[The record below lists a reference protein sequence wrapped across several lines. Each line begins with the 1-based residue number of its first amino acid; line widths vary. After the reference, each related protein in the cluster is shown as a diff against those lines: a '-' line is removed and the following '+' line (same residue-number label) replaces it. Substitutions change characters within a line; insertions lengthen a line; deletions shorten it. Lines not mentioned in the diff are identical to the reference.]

1 MNDISRLAAAVAAV
15 SSLIAVGLLSPSPAN
30 PATGKPFRQTVTE
43 DGVRFALRVP
53 GVGLRASEGW
63 AKYRSIPT
71 ATSPGGPISLNRSIT
86 GPQGAEAIIY
96 WTSFPHGDY
105 ANPCVRLLSRSI
117 GRSAA
122 KLAAAVATAPGTEL
136 VKGPSSVTLDGHS
149 AKYVVLTV
157 RKNVGCDPGFFFS
170 WRDVDGGPLWPTT
183 KVGDTIRA
191 WIVKVDGT
199 LLFIAAA
206 TTRQASAWLTKE
218 AQQIVE
224 SIRFGQPPRG
234 PAPSARLSSPADATQ
249 PVRGDVRIEVRSG
262 GAVSSRRRFTIS
274 GAISDRGRYFDTA
287 VYGPARR
294 YDLVRKLVGAKGTI
308 WLEVGFVKPFPCQC
322 SWRISKVTKAYT
334 GLSGRGHE
342 EGTYGPPVVLTMSGT
357 ISR

>member
-1 MNDISRLAAAVAAV
+1 MNDIARLAAAAAAV
-15 SSLIAVGLLSPSPAN
+15 VSLTAVGLLSPSSAPA
-30 PATGKPFRQTVTE
+30 ATGKPFRQSVTE
-43 DGVRFALRVP
+43 DGVRFTLRVP

-63 AKYRSIPT
+63 AKYSSIPT
-71 ATSPGGPISLNRSIT
+71 ATSPGGPISLNRSIM

-96 WTSFPHGDY
+96 WTSFPHGDH
-105 ANPCVRLLSRSI
+105 ASPCVRLLRRSI

-136 VKGPSSVTLDGHS
+136 VKGPSSVTLGGRQ
-149 AKYVVLTV
+149 AKHVVLTV

-183 KVGDTIRA
+183 NAGDTIRA

-206 TTRQASAWLTKE
+206 TTRQATAWLTKE

-224 SIRFGQPPRG
+224 SIRFGQPPPG
-234 PAPSARLSSPADATQ
+234 PSPKARLSSPADATKA
-249 PVRGDVRIEVRSG
+249 PRGNVLIEVRSG
-262 GAVSSRRRFTIS
+262 DVDDSRGRFTIS
-274 GAISDRGRYFDTA
+274 GAISDRGSYFDTA
-287 VYGPARR
+287 VYRPARR
-294 YDLVRKLVGAKGTI
+294 YDLVRTLVGTKGTI
-308 WLEVGFVKPFPCQC
+308 RIEVGFLEPFPCQC
-322 SWRISKVTKAYT
+322 NWRISKATKAYA
-334 GLSGRGHE
+334 GVRGRGHE
-342 EGTYGPPVVLTMSGT
+342 EGMYGPPVVLTMSGS